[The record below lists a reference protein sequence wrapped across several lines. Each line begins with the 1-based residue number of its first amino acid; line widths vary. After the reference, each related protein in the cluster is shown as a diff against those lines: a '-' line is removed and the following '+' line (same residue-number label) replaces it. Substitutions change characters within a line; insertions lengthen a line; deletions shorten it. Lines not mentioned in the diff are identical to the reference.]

1 MTRRFDFEAFLAR
14 SPVFTLGELAAAR
27 GHGRERAAARNQLK
41 RHLATGHVKSVA
53 RELYAAVPRGVDPE
67 RFTPDPFLVAAAAR
81 PDGVFAYHSALE
93 LLGVA
98 HSVWQECT
106 LHCDRRRAPLRVG
119 STRILFLSTPMALR
133 NRHAQT
139 VATCQVPRATRQLVT
154 TGPERTV
161 VEGLRQ
167 PHRAGGLDEL
177 LESVAGLPLLDFRL
191 LERVLGIYDEKTLW
205 AAAGWISEM
214 HREAW
219 STPPRFLDEC
229 RRRRPLQNQYIVRGL
244 RGGRLLRDW
253 RLIVP
258 AHLAGHGESRA
269 AHG

>member
-1 MTRRFDFEAFLAR
+1 VTHRFDFEAFLAR

-27 GHGRERAAARNQLK
+27 GNGKGRAAARNQLK
-41 RHLATGHVKSVA
+41 RHLARGRVKGVA
-53 RELYAAVPRGVDPE
+53 RELYAAVPHGVDPE
-67 RFTPDPFLVAAAAR
+67 RFVPDPFLVAAAAR

-106 LHCDRRRAPLRVG
+106 LHCDRRRAPLRVA
-119 STRILFLSTPMALR
+119 STRVLFLSTPTALR
-133 NRHAQT
+133 SRRAQT
-139 VATCQVPRATRQLVT
+139 VATRHVPRATRHLVT

-167 PHRAGGLDEL
+167 PHRVGGLDEL
-177 LESVAGLPLLDFRL
+177 LESIAGLPMLDFRL
-191 LERVLGIYDEKTLW
+191 LELVLEIYDERTLW
-205 AAAGWISEM
+205 AAAGWISDL

-219 STPPRFLDEC
+219 STPRNFLDEC
-229 RRRRPLQNQYIVRGL
+229 RRRRPLRSQYLVRGL

-258 AHLAGHGESRA
+258 AHLAEDREGRA